1 VAFFSGRRCLALAL
15 LSGGLLWLG
24 FPGGGEL
31 PGVLALALLPVLLVA
46 QRAGSGRAAFLA
58 GLLAGM
64 VHFALLLY
72 WIVIV
77 LGRYGGLNLAV
88 SLLALTLLVVY
99 MSLYFGLFVL
109 GARQL
114 LGSLPAAAALWLVP
128 ALWVG
133 LDWLRGLLFTGL
145 PWMDLGYALYQT
157 PWVIQVSD
165 LVGHHGVS
173 FLLVLVNTLLM
184 LLCRRCAVRP
194 ALLLAAP
201 VLLLL
206 LGAGWY
212 SQLRLTGV
220 QESLAASD
228 RPAFPVGVVQGNI
241 DQSEKWS
248 TAMQQATVDGYIS
261 LTRGLFVNDRPA
273 LVVWPETALPFYP
286 QAEGKLTPV
295 RALVAGENFALLT
308 GAPWYEKVDSE
319 PVRLQFFNSA
329 LLLEADGGLVGRYDK
344 HHLVPFGEY
353 VPLKKLLPFLA
364 PLVETV
370 GDFTPGGIEQP
381 LVAGKLRI
389 GTLICFESVFP
400 ELSRAWVNAG
410 ANILVNLTN
419 DAWYGKSSA
428 PWHSLAMAVFR
439 AVETRRSLVRS
450 ANTGIS
456 AFIAPTGEILLRS
469 ELFVTWA
476 GQARMTLSDERT
488 IWVRFGYLF
497 APICLLFAVG
507 GLLRGSLLLRYRPE
521 QR

>member
-1 VAFFSGRRCLALAL
+1 MALFSGSRCLALAL

-24 FPGGGEL
+24 FPGGGEV
-31 PGVLALALLPVLLVA
+31 PGALALALLPVLLVA
-46 QRAGSGRAAFLA
+46 QHAGSGRTAFLA
-58 GLLAGM
+58 GLLAGV

-77 LGRYGGLNLAV
+77 LGRYGGLNLAI
-88 SLLALTLLVVY
+88 SLLALTLLVFY

-114 LGSLPAAAALWLVP
+114 LCSLPSTAALWLIP

-157 PWVIQVSD
+157 PLLIQVSD

-184 LLCRRCAVRP
+184 LLCKRR
-194 ALLLAAP
+194 ALKPTILLAAP

-206 LGAGWY
+206 LCAGWY

-220 QESLAASD
+220 QESLAAAD
-228 RPAFPVGVVQGNI
+228 RPAFLVGVVQGNI

-248 TAMQQATVDGYIS
+248 QAMQQATVDGYIA
-261 LTRGLFVNDRPA
+261 LTRGLFAAERPA

-286 QAEGKLTPV
+286 QAEGKLAPLRDLIT
-295 RALVAGENFALLT
+295 AENFALLT

-319 PVRLQFFNSA
+319 PIRLQFFNSA
-329 LLLEADGGLVGRYDK
+329 LLLEADGFLGGRYDK

-353 VPLKKLLPFLA
+353 VPLKNLLPFLS

-370 GDFTPGGIEQP
+370 GDFTPGRIEQP
-381 LVAGKLRI
+381 LTAGKFRI
-389 GTLICFESVFP
+389 GALICFESVFP

-428 PWHSLAMAVFR
+428 PWHSLAMAVLR

-456 AFIAPTGEILLRS
+456 AFIAPTGEILFRS

-476 GQARMTLSDERT
+476 GQARMTLSAERT

-497 APICLLFAVG
+497 APLCLFFAVG
-507 GLLRGSLLLRYRPE
+507 GLLRGSLLRSRPE
-521 QR
+521 